1 MHEFS
6 IRARAETAELFW
18 KTNLRPKKNFKHQG
32 FGHMNRTIREG
43 FTLIELLVVI
53 AIIAVL
59 VGLLLPAVQKVREA
73 ASRVSCQNNLKQVG
87 LALHNYHSANSTFPP
102 ARLAFSTHKIESALS
117 RILPFVEQN
126 NVASMIDYNAPPL
139 YTSSSLPAGT
149 NPFTIGNYNA
159 SLVVVK
165 TYVCPSNPGNGVVP
179 GQASAAQ
186 QFDGS
191 WSATD
196 HYAGATYLACVGS
209 GSAAANYGNYT
220 NSDGMFGQTPYRV
233 ADVIDGLSDT
243 VAFSET
249 VLGPGGAAEPGQA
262 NTAPTFQNAAQQ
274 VLTINGTP
282 TPFTAGCLYG
292 SDPTTIGVSAS
303 GPYWSNIRSAKY
315 VNGHYADAN
324 YNHFL
329 LPNDPRWDCTNT
341 GHNPGF
347 IAARSLH
354 PGGVNVLLGDGSV
367 HFVTNNISFVT
378 WQALSTR
385 AGGETVGDY

>member
-1 MHEFS
+1 MKRSSHY
-6 IRARAETAELFW
+6 
-18 KTNLRPKKNFKHQG
+18 
-32 FGHMNRTIREG
+32 G

-73 ASRVSCQNNLKQVG
+73 AARMSCSNNLKQVG
-87 LALHNYHSANSTFPP
+87 IALHNYHSANNCFPP
-102 ARLAFSTHKIESALS
+102 ARLAYSTHQIESALS
-117 RILPFVEQN
+117 RILPYVEQG
-126 NVASMIDYNAPPL
+126 NVANMIDYNAPPL

-149 NPFTIGNYNA
+149 DPFTIGNYNA
-159 SLVVVK
+159 SLVIVK
-165 TYVCPSNPGNGVVP
+165 TYVCPSDPSSGMVQ

-186 QFDGS
+186 LLNGT
-191 WSATD
+191 WSTTD
-196 HYAGATYLACVGS
+196 HYAGANYLACVGS

-220 NSDGMFGQTPYRV
+220 NSDGMFGQTPYRI
-233 ADVIDGLSDT
+233 ADVTDGLSNT

-262 NTAPTFQNAAQQ
+262 AFAPPYQDETKQ
-274 VLTINGTP
+274 VLTIAGTP
-282 TPFTAGCLYG
+282 VPFTSGCLYG
-292 SDPTTIGVSAS
+292 SDPTTIGESAS

-329 LPNDPRWDCTNT
+329 LPNDTRWDCTNT

-354 PGGVNVLLGDGSV
+354 SGGVNVLLGDGSV
-367 HFVTNNISFVT
+367 HFVTNSIAFTT
-378 WQALSTR
+378 WQALGTR
-385 AGGETVGDY
+385 PEVRLSEIID